1 MTRITSRLNAA
12 LADSVIMSKKRK
24 SIYVS
29 HPLYGDT
36 PNYTNDRFQL
46 GDVLNSHWS
55 YKEESVVLGT
65 VIEANIDK
73 QNYSIYPRKLYV
85 DLKKQCVQC
94 NRWFLF
100 YAEEQRYW
108 FETLGFY
115 IDADCTKCIDCR
127 KKEQSIKVMR
137 HEYEVLKKNDERTVE
152 ETRKLKN
159 IAFELYQLGY
169 IKNKSKID
177 EIS

>member
-1 MTRITSRLNAA
+1 M
-12 LADSVIMSKKRK
+12 
-24 SIYVS
+24 
-29 HPLYGDT
+29 
-36 PNYTNDRFQL
+36 
-46 GDVLNSHWS
+46 
-55 YKEESVVLGT
+55 
-65 VIEANIDK
+65 
-73 QNYSIYPRKLYV
+73 
-85 DLKKQCVQC
+85 DLKKLCVKC

-127 KKEQSIKVMR
+127 KKEQSIKVMQR
-137 HEYEVLKKNDERTVE
+137 EYEVLKKNDERTVE

-159 IAFELYQLGY
+159 IALELYQLGY